1 MEMVNRDDEF
11 GKTMDCHP
19 IGLLLI
25 YKIKKKSRM
34 DDHPA
39 ENSHHWSYY
48 AILGVCGL
56 TSLWICKSLAEGET
70 LYTLQK
76 TLQRIMVPPIM

>member
-11 GKTMDCHP
+11 RKTMGCHP

-25 YKIKKKSRM
+25 YKLKKKSRM

-39 ENSHHWSYY
+39 EDSHHRSYF

-56 TSLWICKSLAEGET
+56 ASLWTCKSLTEG
-70 LYTLQK
+70 
-76 TLQRIMVPPIM
+76 